1 MDDTVLAV
9 YLHPPILVHNLS
21 QEGAL
26 LRVESYAAWT
36 SIECLEL
43 EESLPAY
50 MSVLVLA
57 VA

>member
-9 YLHPPILVHNLS
+9 YLHPPFLVQNLS

-26 LRVESYAAWT
+26 LWVDSYAAWT
-36 SIECLEL
+36 FLECLES
-43 EESLPAY
+43 EESLPEY
-50 MSVLVLA
+50 VSVLVLA